1 MYVGILDDI
10 FCASEALCLV
20 HLIISFYLFIRLDNF
35 KFADSFFCHLRYAI
49 ESTKWIFITVTVF
62 LNSRFS
68 IWFLFIISIFW
79 LIFSVQWLI
88 VTIFSFYS
96 LNMDSFSSL
105 NNIYFFLFLIL
116 TRGYLLIWE
125 RERERE
131 REREKHWC
139 GRNIDQLPPVHSPTR
154 GWNPQ
159 SRYVHWLGIDPIG
172 FWCTGWPNNSTTWLE
187 LNNIYNS
194 YFESLLRSISGPP

>member
-131 REREKHWC
+131 RETLMWEKHRSVASCTLPYQGVEPTIQVCALTGNWPH
-139 GRNIDQLPPVHSPTR
+139 RLLVYRMAKQLNH
-154 GWNPQ
+154 
-159 SRYVHWLGIDPIG
+159 L
-172 FWCTGWPNNSTTWLE
+172 TGAEQYL
-187 LNNIYNS
+187 
-194 YFESLLRSISGPP
+194 